1 MEAKGFLSLPEFL
14 KQKSEKAKQQG
25 SIEVEAEAQAAA
37 AEVVVEG
44 IEEASEASERASTP
58 PPASTE
64 PESVSAAFMVAE
76 MALVLLEVLGVS
88 TAAAKPAMKEEEEV
102 SNTRS
107 EKTSTHT
114 PSDSSSDLSDIRQS
128 SWGPSRTILYNSSKE
143 LTLSCDSNSQNNPE
157 DLRGTN
163 TWELEGLHHRDAPD
177 DDATQQA
184 MDSTT
189 KLLQDCAELQVV
201 QRELSFMVQQK
212 SLNAV
217 LHGHVVA
224 MVG

>member
-1 MEAKGFLSLPEFL
+1 MQMEAKGFLSLPEFL

-88 TAAAKPAMKEEEEV
+88 TAAAKPAMRRRRKSAIQEV
-102 SNTRS
+102 RRHQHTHPLTPAVILVTSGSLPGGHLGQSCTTAVRS
-107 EKTSTHT
+107 
-114 PSDSSSDLSDIRQS
+114 
-128 SWGPSRTILYNSSKE
+128 
-143 LTLSCDSNSQNNPE
+143 
-157 DLRGTN
+157 
-163 TWELEGLHHRDAPD
+163 
-177 DDATQQA
+177 
-184 MDSTT
+184 
-189 KLLQDCAELQVV
+189 
-201 QRELSFMVQQK
+201 
-212 SLNAV
+212 
-217 LHGHVVA
+217 
-224 MVG
+224 